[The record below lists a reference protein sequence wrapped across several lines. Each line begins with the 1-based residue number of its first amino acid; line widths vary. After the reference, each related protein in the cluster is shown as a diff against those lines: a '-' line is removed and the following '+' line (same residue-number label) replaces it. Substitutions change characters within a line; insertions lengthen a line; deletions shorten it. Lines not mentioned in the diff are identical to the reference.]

1 MTLVERYEKRK
12 RIHGS
17 ASEAKL
23 RKKNPVAQ
31 KLPEFNHGD
40 EGDKGGYGQSLGT
53 GESVMFSG
61 EVGSLSCHF
70 TLYSWDG
77 NLTGVGGQ
85 GGDV

>member
-1 MTLVERYEKRK
+1 
-12 RIHGS
+12 
-17 ASEAKL
+17 
-23 RKKNPVAQ
+23 
-31 KLPEFNHGD
+31 
-40 EGDKGGYGQSLGT
+40 
-53 GESVMFSG
+53 MFSG